1 MGVSESVWGSAVSE
15 DENECLEIYTNNMI
29 QIFIEEQVQ
38 YFPDSQRVIY
48 FWMITA
54 SEILR
59 SVIVEDKLPISY
71 MTSVQMSPLMASIEE
86 DMLEYRR
93 VINSNVIDT
102 AIW

>member
-1 MGVSESVWGSAVSE
+1 MV
-15 DENECLEIYTNNMI
+15 

-38 YFPDSQRVIY
+38 YFSDSQRVIY

-71 MTSVQMSPLMASIEE
+71 MTSVQMSPFMASIEE

-102 AIW
+102 AI